1 MKITHIPK
9 DKLIEIRYE
18 SDTEKTFLLKE
29 MSAIA
34 KMSFCDV
41 EELKQTE

>member
-1 MKITHIPK
+1 MKITYIPK
-9 DKLIEIRYE
+9 DNLIKIRYE
-18 SDTEKTFLLKE
+18 TDREKTFLLKE

-41 EELKQTE
+41 EELVQTG